1 MTAATTPS
9 RAEFLRL
16 ADTARV
22 IPVVRTVLADG
33 LTPLAIHRRLAGSR
47 PGTFLMESAT
57 PGAAWSRYS
66 FIGAG
71 SAVTLTSRDGE
82 AHWQGTPPEGLPTQ
96 GRALDAVSYT
106 HLRAHET

>member
-47 PGTFLMESAT
+47 PGTGSCSTGSPDFLH
-57 PGAAWSRYS
+57 RK
-66 FIGAG
+66 
-71 SAVTLTSRDGE
+71 RD
-82 AHWQGTPPEGLPTQ
+82 
-96 GRALDAVSYT
+96 R
-106 HLRAHET
+106 

>member
-57 PGAAWSRYS
+57 
-66 FIGAG
+66 
-71 SAVTLTSRDGE
+71 
-82 AHWQGTPPEGLPTQ
+82 
-96 GRALDAVSYT
+96 
-106 HLRAHET
+106 

>member
-71 SAVTLTSRDGE
+71 SAVT
-82 AHWQGTPPEGLPTQ
+82 
-96 GRALDAVSYT
+96 
-106 HLRAHET
+106 

>member
-47 PGTFLMESAT
+47 PGTCSEARACSCT
-57 PGAAWSRYS
+57 E
-66 FIGAG
+66 AG
-71 SAVTLTSRDGE
+71 SETCTCP
-82 AHWQGTPPEGLPTQ
+82 GTA
-96 GRALDAVSYT
+96 AL
-106 HLRAHET
+106 